1 MSRDIERALT
11 QFFGGRVCL
20 DFGNTLDWRTS
31 EQPQELIPNFETL
44 LGWCERRR
52 TMPSAALSKLRAR
65 AASKPQEAE
74 VVIAAAFRLRE
85 EIWSLS
91 EALRTGS
98 KIGIERINAMT
109 KALPSQPRLIAEG
122 ADYVFDLP
130 GRELEEVL
138 WPILWST
145 TALLTSNDA
154 ARIGMCHAEGC
165 GWFFVDESPNRSR
178 LWCSSEVCGNRERA
192 RRSYAKRKKAA
203 GGQAM

>member
-31 EQPQELIPNFETL
+31 DQPQELIQNYEAL
-44 LGWCERRR
+44 LGWCNRRH
-52 TMPSAALSKLRAR
+52 TMPSAVLSRLRAR

-74 VVIAAAFRLRE
+74 AVMAAAVRLRE

-91 EALRTGS
+91 EALRTGR
-98 KIGIERINAMT
+98 KIGVERINALT

-122 ADYVFDLP
+122 TDYVFDLP

-138 WPILWST
+138 WPILWSI

-154 ARIGMCHAEGC
+154 GRIGMCQAEGC

-192 RRSYAKRKKAA
+192 RRSYAKRKRAL
-203 GGQAM
+203 GG